1 MDAKLW
7 LAVFV
12 MKGAAATDVDEFS
25 KERMAKMAMSI
36 LIRALERRLQCIIF
50 NDVDVWAARM
60 EEQ

>member
-12 MKGAAATDVDEFS
+12 MKGAAATDDEFS

-36 LIRALERRLQCIIF
+36 LIRALERRMQCIIF